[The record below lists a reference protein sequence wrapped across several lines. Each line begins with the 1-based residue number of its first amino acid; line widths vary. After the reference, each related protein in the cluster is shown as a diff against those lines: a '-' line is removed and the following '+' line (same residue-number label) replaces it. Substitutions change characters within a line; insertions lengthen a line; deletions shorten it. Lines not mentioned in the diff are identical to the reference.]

1 MKYKEIAD
9 ELYVNFSFQ
18 GHENFSNADLFASNA
33 VTWGVFTGKMV
44 LQPTIVDPVAF
55 QYWKV

>member
-1 MKYKEIAD
+1 MKRKETAGK
-9 ELYVNFSFQ
+9 LKVSFSFQ

-44 LQPTIVDPVAF
+44 LQPTVVDPVAF